1 MLTHP
6 GCMYLIERPPP
17 FFSIVIPTYNR
28 PQPLQDCLTAL
39 LNLNYPRDRFE
50 VIVVDDGSAVP
61 LQSIVAPFQN
71 VLSLTLLRQVNAG
84 PAKARNAGAAVA
96 KGEFVA
102 FTDDDCTPDSNWLIV
117 LAQQFENFPQ
127 AVLGG
132 KTINHLSTNLYAT
145 AHQILVDYLY
155 QHYNANPNQARFF
168 TSNNMALALE
178 QFQKIGCFDTTF
190 PLAAGEDREFCDRWL
205 SQGYS
210 MCYVAEAVVHHAHRM
225 TLLGFWRQ
233 HFNYGQGAF
242 HFHKLR
248 AQRGIGK
255 ITVEPLSFYLN
266 LLLYP
271 LQQPLVGSQR
281 VLVSLLFCL
290 SQCANTIG
298 FFWKRFAS
306 PLVS

>member
-1 MLTHP
+1 MDLQP
-6 GCMYLIERPPP
+6 PIPLPP

-28 PQPLQDCLTAL
+28 PQPLQECLTAL
-39 LNLNYPRDRFE
+39 LNLDYPHNRFE
-50 VIVVDDGSAVP
+50 VIVVDDGSSVP
-61 LQSIVAPFQN
+61 LQSIVEPFQST
-71 VLSLTLLRQVNAG
+71 LSLTFLRQVNAG
-84 PAKARNAGAAVA
+84 PAKARNAGAAIA

-102 FTDDDCTPDSNWLIV
+102 FTDDDCTPDAHWLMV
-117 LAQQFENFPQ
+117 LAKQFENSPQ

-132 KTINHLSTNLYAT
+132 KTINRLSTNLYAT

-155 QHYNANPNQARFF
+155 LHYNANPKQARFF

-205 SQGYS
+205 SQGYD
-210 MCYVAEAVVHHAHRM
+210 MCYVADAVVHHAHRM

-242 HFHKLR
+242 HFHTLR
-248 AQRGIGK
+248 AQRGIGR
-255 ITVEPLSFYLN
+255 IAVEPLSFYLN

-271 LQQPLVGSQR
+271 LQQPLLRSQR

-290 SQCANTIG
+290 SQCANTLG

-306 PLVS
+306 L